1 MEHVLHKAAENENWS
16 EPNKWREHLKMS
28 QEPII
33 LDELEKYA
41 TEHLFDQ
48 YTIISIMNFIYLLER
63 KRHILGLGLIYF
75 GYY

>member
-1 MEHVLHKAAENENWS
+1 MT
-16 EPNKWREHLKMS
+16 

-63 KRHILGLGLIYF
+63 KRHILGMDFFILNFDMIYSMRSN
-75 GYY
+75 